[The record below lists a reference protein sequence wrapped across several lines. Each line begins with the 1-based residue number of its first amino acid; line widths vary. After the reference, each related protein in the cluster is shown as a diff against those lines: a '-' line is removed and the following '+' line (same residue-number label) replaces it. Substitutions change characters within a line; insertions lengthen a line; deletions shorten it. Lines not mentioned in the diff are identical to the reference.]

1 MVRKAIFGGTFDP
14 IHNGHLH
21 IAYEALYKLNLDE
34 IIFMPTGNSPHK
46 ENFCVTDAYLR
57 YEMAQMAIKKEPQFK
72 VSDYEIISNEVCYT
86 YKTMQHFKKVE
97 PETVWYFLTG
107 SDCLVD
113 LPSWKC
119 IDKIFEV
126 SNFTVFL
133 RPGYSITELQ
143 SAKQKIEKKYPAKV
157 LLLDVPMLDI
167 SSTNI
172 RTFIGEHKNVSF
184 LMPESVYNFVLELK
198 LYS

>member
-21 IAYEALYKLNLDE
+21 IAYEALNKLNLDE
-34 IIFMPTGNSPHK
+34 IIFMPTGNPPHK
-46 ENFCVTDAYLR
+46 ENLCITDAYLR
-57 YEMAQMAIKKEPQFK
+57 YKMVQMAIKKEVKFK
-72 VSDYEIISNEVCYT
+72 VSDYEIVSDEVCYT
-86 YKTMQHFKKVE
+86 YKTLQHFKKVE

-107 SDCLVD
+107 ADCLVD
-113 LPSWKC
+113 LPNWKF

-126 SNFTVFL
+126 ANFTVFL
-133 RPGYSITELQ
+133 RPGYSLDLLHF
-143 SAKQKIEKKYPAKV
+143 SKRKIEEKYSTKI
-157 LLLDVPMLDI
+157 LLLDVAMLDI

-172 RTFIGEHKNVSF
+172 RTFIRNQKDVSL
-184 LMPESVYNFVLELK
+184 LMPESVLNYALELK

>member
-34 IIFMPTGNSPHK
+34 VIFMPNGNSPHK
-46 ENFCVTDAYLR
+46 ENFYITEAYLR
-57 YEMAQMAIKKEPQFK
+57 YEMAQMAIKSEPQFR

-86 YKTMQHFKKVE
+86 YKTMQYFKKVE
-97 PETVWYFLTG
+97 PETQWYFLTG
-107 SDCLVD
+107 ADCLVD
-113 LPSWKC
+113 LPNWKN
-119 IDKIFEV
+119 IDKIFEA
-126 SNFTVFL
+126 SSFTVFL

-143 SAKQKIEKKYPAKV
+143 SAKQEIEKKYSTKI

-172 RTFIGEHKNVSF
+172 RTLIGQHKNVSF
-184 LMPESVYNFVLELK
+184 LMPESVYNFVSELK